1 MTYIPSPLPALNHDR
16 LLLRGIHLDL
26 TDALRASA
34 TRKAQ
39 QLLRLNDRII
49 RVRIDLERDATAAV
63 DRQFIAKGHV
73 EIGGPDL
80 LASSASNDLY
90 HAIGLM
96 TDKLVRL
103 LRRRSG
109 RQAANHRGGFGLT
122 RAMRTVAAR

>member
-1 MTYIPSPLPALNHDR
+1 MTYIPSTTPALLNDR

-34 TRKAQ
+34 TRKARH
-39 QLLRLNDRII
+39 LLRLNDRIV
-49 RVRIDLERDATAAV
+49 RVRIDLEHNAAAAI

-80 LASSASNDLY
+80 LASSASDDLY

-103 LRRRSG
+103 LRRRHG
-109 RQAANHRGGFGLT
+109 RQAARHRGGVGLT
-122 RAMRTVAAR
+122 QVMQTVRV